1 LLRIIRNKVAM
12 RILRPL
18 RGRSMALLW
27 GGLSLSAI
35 GDQLYAVALTWI
47 AVGVLGP
54 NAGYLSAL
62 QAFIGLLAVLFIG
75 IWADRW
81 EQLRSMIAADLV
93 SAAVLL
99 GVVSVALVS
108 RGPGVTGLVCA
119 IVVLAL
125 GQAVFRPALQ
135 SVLPS
140 VVAETRL
147 LPAANGL
154 LDATGRIARLLG
166 PGLVAL
172 LVSAVPVIHF
182 LTLDAFTFLASAAA
196 LSLIRRRQPAE
207 LHPSGRIV
215 PGSVW
220 RGILRGYRATS
231 GHALLGYYLA
241 VSGPLNGAWYAVFY
255 LCLPLMITSA
265 GLGSSG
271 GRTGLG
277 SYGLVLAAYG
287 CGNLASTVFLGGR
300 TLPARPQFQMLAGNI
315 QCGCGILLLAA
326 ANFLPAE
333 WRLTGFA
340 VAAAITAMGGPM
352 QDIPTAVLRQTR
364 LAPAD
369 RAAAMRSYMAMVGLG
384 ILVAM
389 LLTPAAVTVFGMT
402 RVIVACGAVYLCVAA
417 IGLARFAGWREAQAV
432 KSAVVTS

>member
-1 LLRIIRNKVAM
+1 M

-18 RGRSMALLW
+18 RSRSMALLW
-27 GGLSLSAI
+27 GGLSFSAV

-47 AVGVLGP
+47 AVGVLGS

-81 EQLRSMIAADLV
+81 DQLRGMITADLA
-93 SAAVLL
+93 SAAVLF
-99 GVVSVALVS
+99 GVVAAAFVWQ
-108 RGPGVTGLVCA
+108 GPGVTGLVCA

-140 VVAETRL
+140 VVAETQL

-182 LTLDAFTFLASAAA
+182 LTIDAFTFLASAAA
-196 LSLIRRRQPAE
+196 LLLIRRHHRAALPAS
-207 LHPSGRIV
+207 HQIARD
-215 PGSVW
+215 SVW
-220 RGILRGYRATS
+220 RGVVRGYRATARHS
-231 GHALLGYYLA
+231 LLGYSLA

-255 LCLPLMITSA
+255 LCLPLMIARTGVGA
-265 GLGSSG
+265 SSG
-271 GRTGLG
+271 QTGLG
-277 SYGLVLAAYG
+277 AYGLILSAYG
-287 CGNLASTVFLGGR
+287 CGNLAATMILGGR
-300 TLPARPQFQMLAGNI
+300 TVPARPQFQMLTGNI
-315 QCGCGILLLAA
+315 LTGGGSLMLAA
-326 ANFLPAE
+326 ANFLPSG
-333 WRLTGFA
+333 WRLAGFA
-340 VAAAITAMGGPM
+340 AAAVVAAMGGPM
-352 QDIPTAVLRQTR
+352 QDIPTAVMRQTR
-364 LAPAD
+364 IVPSD
-369 RAAAMRSYMAMVGLG
+369 RAAAMRAYMAACAFG

-389 LLTPAAVTVFGMT
+389 LLTPAAITMFGVT
-402 RVIVACGAVYLCVAA
+402 RVIAACSAVYLSVAA
-417 IGLARFAGWREAQAV
+417 IGLARFAGWREAQEV
-432 KSAVVTS
+432 KPAIVMS

>member
-1 LLRIIRNKVAM
+1 M
-12 RILRPL
+12 RILLPL

-27 GGLSLSAI
+27 GGLSFSAV

-47 AVGVLGP
+47 AVGALGS
-54 NAGYLSAL
+54 NAGYLGAL

-75 IWADRW
+75 VWADRW
-81 EQLRSMIAADLV
+81 EQLRGMIAADLA

-99 GVVSVALVS
+99 AVVAAALVS
-108 RGPGVTGLVCA
+108 GQPGVTGLVCA

-140 VVAETRL
+140 VVEDTRL

-166 PGLVAL
+166 PGLVAV

-182 LTLDAFTFLASAAA
+182 LTIDAATFLASATALLLIRHRRAA
-196 LSLIRRRQPAE
+196 LPA
-207 LHPSGRIV
+207 PYRIAREPIWHGV
-215 PGSVW
+215 V
-220 RGILRGYRATS
+220 RGYRATAR
-231 GHALLGYYLA
+231 HRLLGYYLT

-255 LCLPLMITSA
+255 LCLPLMIAHSA
-265 GLGSSG
+265 GGASG
-271 GRTGLG
+271 QTGLG
-277 SYGLVLAAYG
+277 SYGLILSAYG
-287 CGNLASTVFLGGR
+287 CGNLASTVFFGGR
-300 TLPARPQFQMLAGNI
+300 TLPARPQFQMLGGNI
-315 QCGCGILLLAA
+315 QGGCGVLLLAA
-326 ANFLPAE
+326 ANALPVE
-333 WRLTGFA
+333 WRLAGFA
-340 VAAAITAMGGPM
+340 AASALTAMGGPM

-369 RAAAMRSYMAMVGLG
+369 RAAAMRAYMAMVFLG

-389 LLTPAAVTVFGMT
+389 LLIPAAIGFIGITPVV
-402 RVIVACGAVYLCVAA
+402 VACGAVYLGVAA
-417 IGLARFAGWREAQAV
+417 LGLARFAGWREAQAG
-432 KSAVVTS
+432 

>member
-1 LLRIIRNKVAM
+1 M

-27 GGLSLSAI
+27 GGLSFSAV

-47 AVGVLGP
+47 AVGVLGS

-62 QAFIGLLAVLFIG
+62 QAFIALLAVLFIG

-81 EQLRSMIAADLV
+81 EQLRGMIASDLA
-93 SAAVLL
+93 SAAVLV
-99 GVVSVALVS
+99 GVVVAALVS
-108 RGPGVTGLVCA
+108 GKPSVTGLIVA
-119 IVVLAL
+119 IVVLAT

-140 VVAETRL
+140 VVEDTHL

-182 LTLDAFTFLASAAA
+182 LTIDALTFLASAAA
-196 LSLIRRRQPAE
+196 LLLIRRGRPAGVAA
-207 LHPSGRIV
+207 PYGSTRD
-215 PGSVW
+215 SVW
-220 RGILRGYRATS
+220 TGIIRGYRATS
-231 GHALLGYYLA
+231 RHSLLGYYLM
-241 VSGPLNGAWYAVFY
+241 VSGPLNGVWYAMFY
-255 LCLPLMITSA
+255 LCLPLMIA
-265 GLGSSG
+265 
-271 GRTGLG
+271 RTGLG
-277 SYGLVLAAYG
+277 ASGGPSGLGAYGLILSAYG
-287 CGNLASTVFLGGR
+287 CGNLAATVFLGGR
-300 TLPARPQFQMLAGNI
+300 ALPARPQFQMLYGNI
-315 QCGCGILLLAA
+315 HFGCGALLLAS
-326 ANFLPAE
+326 ANLLPVE

-340 VAAAITAMGGPM
+340 AAAALTAMGGPM

-364 LAPAD
+364 IAAAD
-369 RAAAMRSYMAMVGLG
+369 RPAAMRAYMAAVGLG

-389 LLTPAAVTVFGMT
+389 LLTPTAITVFGVT
-402 RVIVACGAVYLCVAA
+402 RVIVAGAVVYLTVAVV
-417 IGLARFAGWREAQAV
+417 GLVRLAGWRDADPEPLGKPEAAAM
-432 KSAVVTS
+432 S